1 MTFALARNWWS
12 LVVRGLLGIL
22 IGLITFVWPAITLTA
37 LVFLFAGYALV
48 DGAVNLAGAIHAAQA
63 HERWGTLLI
72 EGFLGIVAAVITV
85 FWPAITALSL
95 ALVIAAWAILT
106 GIAEVVAAVKLRKY
120 ISGEWLL
127 AMAGIASVIFGVL
140 VAAVPLAGA
149 LVIAIWFGAYA
160 LLFGIMLV
168 ALGFRLR
175 TWERELPAHGRW
187 PLHAH

>member
-22 IGLITFVWPAITLTA
+22 IGLITFVWPGITLTA

-48 DGAVNLAGAIHAAQA
+48 DGAVSLAGAIHAAQA
-63 HERWGTLLI
+63 HERWGALLI
-72 EGFLGIVAAVITV
+72 GGFLGIVAAVITV

-95 ALVIAAWAILT
+95 VLVIAAWAILT
-106 GIAEVVAAVKLRKY
+106 GIAEMVAAVKLRKY

-127 AMAGIASVIFGVL
+127 ALAGIASVIFGVL

-149 LVIAIWFGAYA
+149 LVITIWFGAYA

-175 TWERELPAHGRW
+175 TWERALPAHGRL